1 MNLFKRIAVGTAAI
15 VVLTAAG
22 AAEFRVPSAT
32 MTIDERQFGFLI
44 GGNIGGGSL
53 QFGEQLY
60 PFKIGGVSV
69 GNIGASHVRGFGRVY
84 NLTRIDDFAG
94 SYTRVGAS
102 ATMVNGSGML
112 RLRNKRG
119 VIIELDTT
127 SKGLQLSAGG
137 GGVKITL
144 RP

>member
-69 GNIGASHVRGFGRVY
+69 GDIGASHVRGFGRVY

>member
-1 MNLFKRIAVGTAAI
+1 MNLFKRIAAGIVAI
-15 VVLTAAG
+15 VVMTAAG

-32 MTIDERQFGFLI
+32 ITIDERQFGFLI

-53 QFGEQLY
+53 QFGDRLY

-69 GNIGASHVRGFGRVY
+69 GDIGASHVRGFGRVY
-84 NLTRIDDFAG
+84 NLTRTNDFAG